1 MPGRRF
7 HAPPNPNDRAAKS
20 VSPARAAFY
29 TRMIETWKLLA
40 PSAPLKANLPE
51 DKRSPVLFR
60 AGEEQKNLN
69 SQRAVPQ

>member
-1 MPGRRF
+1 MLSRAGEY
-7 HAPPNPNDRAAKS
+7 PNAGAAFSRAAKPES

-60 AGEEQKNLN
+60 AGEEQR
-69 SQRAVPQ
+69 S